1 MEVGGV
7 SVHEPSSR
15 TNGGGGGG
23 SSRMDLLK
31 PEMPSQRI
39 RSEDI

>member
-1 MEVGGV
+1 MEGSVGGGHDTGR
-7 SVHEPSSR
+7 S
-15 TNGGGGGG
+15 NGSGNN

-39 RSEDI
+39 RSEDII